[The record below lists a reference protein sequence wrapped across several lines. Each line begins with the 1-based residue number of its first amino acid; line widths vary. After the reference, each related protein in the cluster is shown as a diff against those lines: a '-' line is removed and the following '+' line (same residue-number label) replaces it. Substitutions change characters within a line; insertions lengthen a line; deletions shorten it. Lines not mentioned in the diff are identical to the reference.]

1 MLWDALAEWA
11 AALVENRIAHVIFT
25 SDSIVVSK
33 SLTKGALAFGCAG
46 LTLTALPSKPINQIA
61 LLDASEENAHGYVF
75 GKLAEAARLRS
86 GTDDAPA
93 GKDPSAPTA
102 DDRAAVSRL
111 GGRQADLEVLV
122 SKVQWGQSVSEAVED
137 IVMRSA
143 VEIRKNAFAD
153 GDAEC
158 VLPQFSSFQLMS
170 R

>member
-1 MLWDALAEWA
+1 MGGRAGREPDRARHLHLGLDRRQQEPDQ
-11 AALVENRIAHVIFT
+11 RCAHRF
-25 SDSIVVSK
+25 DR
-33 SLTKGALAFGCAG
+33 AG
-46 LTLTALPSKPINQIA
+46 LTSAALPSKPINQIA

-75 GKLAEAARLRS
+75 GKLAEAARLRT

-93 GKDPSAPTA
+93 GKEPSAPTA